1 MALIKGL
8 TAKLIKEQIELSL
21 DNKGYAFFDGNK
33 KYNLN
38 IIGIRNKS
46 RDSEKFDDSLLVVY
60 RG

>member
-33 KYNLN
+33 KYNLY
-38 IIGIRNKS
+38 I
-46 RDSEKFDDSLLVVY
+46 D
-60 RG
+60 